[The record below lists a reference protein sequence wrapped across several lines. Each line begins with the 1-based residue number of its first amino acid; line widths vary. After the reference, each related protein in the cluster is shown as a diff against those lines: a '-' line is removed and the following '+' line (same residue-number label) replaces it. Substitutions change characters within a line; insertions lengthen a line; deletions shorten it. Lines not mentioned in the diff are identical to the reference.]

1 MDDDGSR
8 SLNLEEFSK
17 GILETGLELN
27 DDDLKNLFQKFDI
40 DSSGTVNIDEFLIAV
55 RVSWQQC
62 DRMAAHYLFTIWPF
76 TTLLAHPTTTY
87 LSKYV

>member
-17 GILETGLELN
+17 GIRETGLELN
-27 DDDLKNLFQKFDI
+27 DDDLKNLFHKFDL

-55 RVSWQQC
+55 RVS
-62 DRMAAHYLFTIWPF
+62 
-76 TTLLAHPTTTY
+76 
-87 LSKYV
+87 